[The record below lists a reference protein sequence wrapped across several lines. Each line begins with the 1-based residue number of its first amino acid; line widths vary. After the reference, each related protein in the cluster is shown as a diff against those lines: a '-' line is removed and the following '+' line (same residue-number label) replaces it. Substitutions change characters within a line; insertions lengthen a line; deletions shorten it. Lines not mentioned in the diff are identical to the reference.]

1 MSPGVRFRSVP
12 AALLGFGLS
21 VLALGVFAAGEQ
33 RLPLSAFRLVSSVS
47 GPVNYYSLVTKE
59 DPHHIRS
66 DYQPGYDTAVV
77 GYSFTTSQQRATHLS
92 WRWRAN
98 VLPRGGNECASGKGD
113 SAAVVYLSWKRGLR
127 YYTLKYVW
135 SAVGPRGAVCDR
147 KRNPLLAQDTIIVES
162 GGPLGEWRSVNLD
175 LRSEFRKH
183 FENGDPNAEVPDL
196 FGVGLMSDGD
206 QTKSRSSADFADF
219 TLR

>member
-1 MSPGVRFRSVP
+1 MSLGVTFRLLSS
-12 AALLGFGLS
+12 ALLGLAVCG
-21 VLALGVFAAGEQ
+21 LALGVFAAGEQ
-33 RLPLSAFRLVSSVS
+33 RLPLSAFRLVQSVS
-47 GPVNYYSLVTKE
+47 GPVNYYSLVTKAE
-59 DPHHIRS
+59 PHYIRS
-66 DYQPGYDTAVV
+66 SYQPGYDTAVV
-77 GYSFTTSQQRATHLS
+77 GYSFAPSQLRATRLS

-135 SAVGPRGAVCDR
+135 SAVGPRGAVCDK
-147 KRNPLLAQDTIIVES
+147 KRNPLLAQDTVIVES
-162 GGPLGEWRSVNLD
+162 GAPLGEWRTVDID
-175 LRSEFRKH
+175 LRSAFRKH
-183 FENGDPNAEVPDL
+183 FENGDANAEVPDL

-206 QTKSRSSADFADF
+206 QTNSPSSADFADF